1 MKLFIINAVF
11 ICTILSISEAASVR
25 SLGCNPDYETEY
37 LDEHSQHASQGVKY
51 SRHEPQGTKGVSHH
65 ELQGIKAH
73 PVKYVSGIKLRKRRH
88 EEDGLKHSA
97 RYNSEI
103 NLRKGIHEEAAEKR
117 KKRFG
122 GSWSIGRS
130 GRRY

>member
-37 LDEHSQHASQGVKY
+37 LDELPVKYVPAKEY

>member
-65 ELQGIKAH
+65 ELQGIKA
-73 PVKYVSGIKLRKRRH
+73 RKRRH

>member
-37 LDEHSQHASQGVKY
+37 LDEHSQHASQGVKLPVKYVPAKEY

-65 ELQGIKAH
+65 ELQGIKA
-73 PVKYVSGIKLRKRRH
+73 RKRRH